1 MSKGIGQAEEWL
13 LSAIKRGHI
22 PHACFISCPDGLIAE
37 GIARRAA
44 ALYCTGSADAAML
57 SHTGNCIIPSGYRKD
72 TIREEVIEELGRSS
86 FSGGKRS
93 VLLLNAHEIDPAT
106 QNVLLKTIEEPP
118 DGVLFL
124 LTGNDAGILPTILSR
139 CATVLC
145 GLPMY
150 DDTARELMSIGLT
163 KNDAMRFARMGGTVQ
178 RSLKLYQDED
188 YRSLRGTAQE
198 VMAALLRGELPFDRA
213 DKLYHRIVGERHGQA
228 QHQRAGSRH
237 LYETFYRNHR
247 GALINDNCY
256 QCKIQG
262 RKQALLLFPRRA

>member
-1 MSKGIGQAEEWL
+1 MKLVYAIVQNDDSKRLLRELTNHRISVTRISSTGGFLHNGNSTLMIGVE
-13 LSAIKRGHI
+13 
-22 PHACFISCPDGLIAE
+22 
-37 GIARRAA
+37 
-44 ALYCTGSADAAML
+44 ADRLHAAML

-150 DDTARELMSIGLT
+150 DDIALP
-163 KNDAMRFARMGGTVQ
+163 RMMLCASPGWA
-178 RSLKLYQDED
+178 E
-188 YRSLRGTAQE
+188 
-198 VMAALLRGELPFDRA
+198 
-213 DKLYHRIVGERHGQA
+213 
-228 QHQRAGSRH
+228 
-237 LYETFYRNHR
+237 
-247 GALINDNCY
+247 
-256 QCKIQG
+256 QCS
-262 RKQALLLFPRRA
+262 AH

>member
-1 MSKGIGQAEEWL
+1 MSKGISQAEEWL

-44 ALYCTGSADAAML
+44 ALYCTGAADAAML
-57 SHTGNCIIPSGYRKD
+57 
-72 TIREEVIEELGRSS
+72 
-86 FSGGKRS
+86 SGGKRS

-188 YRSLRGTAQE
+188 YRSLRGAAQE
-198 VMAALLRGELPFDRA
+198 VMAALLRGELPFDRLNAVASIEGAHFMLSYMRDMLTYRTLGRIDQNA
-213 DKLYHRIVGERHGQA
+213 DRAEDISSMAPRFTTGRINCIIESLANAMDRLSTNA
-228 QHQRAGSRH
+228 PAAG
-237 LYETFYRNHR
+237 TFTR
-247 GALINDNCY
+247 
-256 QCKIQG
+256 
-262 RKQALLLFPRRA
+262 LFTEITEEL